1 MAVVT
6 DQFVKIKET
15 EEFTGIWQNTKRYD
29 YAWEKKPTDRKKIK
43 TSESWLVR
51 FRIFIERGHRVDI
64 RPQEQEQQMTVDAW
78 KKRRNTQ
85 QDCFWAIIPEALHKN
100 TRAKNRKDPPKRKSR
115 RNSNTLQQTHRNK
128 TDTITKKIRFEPSK

>member
-78 KKRRNTQ
+78 KKKKKHSARLLLGNHPWSITQ
-85 QDCFWAIIPEALHKN
+85 KY
-100 TRAKNRKDPPKRKSR
+100 KS
-115 RNSNTLQQTHRNK
+115 
-128 TDTITKKIRFEPSK
+128 KKS